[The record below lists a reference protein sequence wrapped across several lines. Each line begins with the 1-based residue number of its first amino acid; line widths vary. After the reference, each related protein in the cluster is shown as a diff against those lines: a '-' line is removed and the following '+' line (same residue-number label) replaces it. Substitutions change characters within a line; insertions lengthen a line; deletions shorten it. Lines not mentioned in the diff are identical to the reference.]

1 MAGFALHGTS
11 AEMLRRRRDAGT
23 SLGSTGSLREY
34 MGHLRDE
41 RLNHS
46 VHCGSST
53 GRTAESYG
61 IKIDRHTPLDPR
73 SVPIKSAYPSLGRS
87 ACGRA
92 KVPSGGWN
100 SGEFELLLHMLG
112 VNNDLPWCQE
122 DVSHS
127 LSSLPGPWSRGKP
140 RSGLRVTCTSI
151 FNVHDRITHA
161 TSL

>member
-1 MAGFALHGTS
+1 MA
-11 AEMLRRRRDAGT
+11 
-23 SLGSTGSLREY
+23 
-34 MGHLRDE
+34 HLPDE

-61 IKIDRHTPLDPR
+61 IKIDRRTRLVEAR
-73 SVPIKSAYPSLGRS
+73 APIKSTHPSLGRS
-87 ACGRA
+87 ACGA
-92 KVPSGGWN
+92 ATVPSGGWN

-112 VNNDLPWCQE
+112 VNYDLPWCQE

-161 TSL
+161 TSRDRVFCCSLKLSFSGKQRKSPW